1 MEQLTYESAAL
12 ELEEILENLKND
24 EVTVDELAQKVER
37 ASKLIVFCKEKLN
50 STEKQVEDIIER
62 LGL

>member
-12 ELEEILENLKND
+12 ELEEILEDLKND

-50 STEKQVEDIIER
+50 STEKQVEGIIER

>member
-1 MEQLTYESAAL
+1 MEQLTYEGAAL
-12 ELEEILENLKND
+12 ELEEILEDLKND
-24 EVTVDELAQKVER
+24 EVTVDELAQKIER

-50 STEKQVEDIIER
+50 STEKQVEGIIER